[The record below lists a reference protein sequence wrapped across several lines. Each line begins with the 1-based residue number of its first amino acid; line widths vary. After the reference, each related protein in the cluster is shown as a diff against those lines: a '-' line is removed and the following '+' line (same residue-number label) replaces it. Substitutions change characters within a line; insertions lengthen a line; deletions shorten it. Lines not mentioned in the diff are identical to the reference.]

1 MFHPEGLGYIAAF
14 LTTAAFFPQT
24 IKTIR
29 TRDTKSISLA
39 MYVMFTSGIA
49 LWLMYGLLVES
60 MPLIFANSVTF
71 VLALTILILKLR
83 EPKASQK

>member
-1 MFHPEGLGYIAAF
+1 MFHPEVLGYIAAF

>member
-1 MFHPEGLGYIAAF
+1 VFHPEVLGYIAAF

>member
-1 MFHPEGLGYIAAF
+1 MFHPEALGYIAAF

-39 MYVMFTSGIA
+39 MYVLFTSGIA
-49 LWLMYGLLVES
+49 LWLWYGWLVDS
-60 MPLIFANSVTF
+60 MPLIFANTSTF
-71 VLALTILILKLR
+71 VIALTILVLKLR
-83 EPKASQK
+83 EPKANQK

>member
-1 MFHPEGLGYIAAF
+1 MFHPEVLGYIAAF

-60 MPLIFANSVTF
+60 MPLIFANSITF

>member
-1 MFHPEGLGYIAAF
+1 
-14 LTTAAFFPQT
+14 
-24 IKTIR
+24 
-29 TRDTKSISLA
+29 

-60 MPLIFANSVTF
+60 MPLIFANSITF

>member
-1 MFHPEGLGYIAAF
+1 MFHAEVIGYIAAF

-29 TRDTKSISLA
+29 TRDTQSISLA

-49 LWLMYGLLVES
+49 LWLWHGLLVGS
-60 MPLIFANSVTF
+60 MPLIFANTITF
-71 VLALTILILKLR
+71 VLALIILVLKLR
-83 EPKASQK
+83 EPKTNQK